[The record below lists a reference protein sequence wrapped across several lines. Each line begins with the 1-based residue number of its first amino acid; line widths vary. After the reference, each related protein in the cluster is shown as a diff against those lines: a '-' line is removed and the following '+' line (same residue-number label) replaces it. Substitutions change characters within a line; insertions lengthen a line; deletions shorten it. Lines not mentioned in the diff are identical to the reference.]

1 MKTQKVKHWVL
12 ELLMATL
19 YLCMDVIII
28 CWHQNSV
35 YVRSR
40 HHRYHELKQCTERQA
55 ATLCWVF
62 PREHSKVI
70 CSLSWLS
77 QWLCREAHN
86 VNILKMLMGTWKPE
100 ECLICQLS
108 NIASCLNDSN
118 SGAFC
123 LLPIEIWQL
132 LIKYL
137 HSDFSHIDSTFG
149 SLVDDNY
156 MVGKHLKIETDPIEQ
171 NDLLLKLNKN
181 GYPSSKGHEMI
192 EVRHRRWRGEMVQ
205 SVTSDP
211 GRGGNGSIGR
221 VLGTRGRGAELRALA
236 ALSEAMHR

>member
-12 ELLMATL
+12 QLLMVNL
-19 YLCMDVIII
+19 YLCMNVIII
-28 CWHQNSV
+28 CWHQYSV

-40 HHRYHELKQCTERQA
+40 HRRYHELKQYILKGRQ
-55 ATLCWVF
+55 LPYVGCF
-62 PREHSKVI
+62 PESTAKLFAIHPDCHRD
-70 CSLSWLS
+70 
-77 QWLCREAHN
+77 CREAHN
-86 VNILKMLMGTWKPE
+86 VNTLKMLTGTWKPE

-108 NIASCLNDSN
+108 NIASCLDDSN

-156 MVGKHLKIETDPIEQ
+156 MLGKHLKIETDPIEQ
-171 NDLLLKLNKN
+171 NDLLLKLNK
-181 GYPSSKGHEMI
+181 K
-192 EVRHRRWRGEMVQ
+192 WL
-205 SVTSDP
+205 
-211 GRGGNGSIGR
+211 SI
-221 VLGTRGRGAELRALA
+221 L
-236 ALSEAMHR
+236 

>member
-1 MKTQKVKHWVL
+1 MYWKAGSYPVL
-12 ELLMATL
+12 GVSKRAQQSHLLFILIVTVM
-19 YLCMDVIII
+19 
-28 CWHQNSV
+28 
-35 YVRSR
+35 
-40 HHRYHELKQCTERQA
+40 
-55 ATLCWVF
+55 
-62 PREHSKVI
+62 
-70 CSLSWLS
+70 
-77 QWLCREAHN
+77 CREAHN
-86 VNILKMLMGTWKPE
+86 VNILKMPMGTWKPE

-108 NIASCLNDSN
+108 NIASCLDDRN

-205 SVTSDP
+205 AVTSDP
-211 GRGGNGSIGR
+211 GCGGNSSVGR